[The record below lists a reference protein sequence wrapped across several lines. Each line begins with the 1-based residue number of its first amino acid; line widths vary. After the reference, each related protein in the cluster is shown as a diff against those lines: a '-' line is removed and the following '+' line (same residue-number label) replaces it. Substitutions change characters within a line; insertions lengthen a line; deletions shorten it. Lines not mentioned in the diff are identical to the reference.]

1 MAPCR
6 RLLLRA
12 VRRPRCDSAQPV
24 QRGDRHE
31 GQQAPGIIEQQPDG
45 GEERG
50 HRCAGCKS
58 LSICVTPVTV

>member
-31 GQQAPGIIEQQPDG
+31 GQQAPGIVEDEPDRDENEG
-45 GEERG
+45 FSHG
-50 HRCAGCKS
+50 AIPA
-58 LSICVTPVTV
+58 LI